1 MAQTSMHG
9 FLADTRSLEFLEAA
23 LQQVT
28 DFAFLLLDEGGRVVA
43 WLGGAQRILGY
54 SAEEMVGTSLAR
66 IFTEDDLQHGF
77 DKYELEVARSCSRA
91 EDERWHVRK
100 DGVRIWAT
108 GSVSAIHAHGRL
120 LGFVKILRD
129 RTDLRSKMDTMDN
142 NLASLRASRAETN
155 VILRTLGHELRNPL
169 APLANA
175 ARILERTCTDARSA
189 QAVQIVARQLAVL
202 QRLTDDLLEAS
213 RVESGKVHL
222 QPQLLDLRQLAAEA
236 TDSLQAAALA
246 KGLRLQALLPD
257 GPVLVQADPQ
267 RLQQVILNLL
277 GNALKYTLAGGT
289 VWVKTVLED
298 REAVLRVEDTGI
310 GIAPE
315 MLHRIF
321 ELFTQDVE
329 AERLV
334 PGGLGVGLALVRNF
348 VELHGGTVQARSNG
362 RGRGSE
368 FTVRLP
374 AAARAARAAGSQV
387 QSGPG

>member
-1 MAQTSMHG
+1 MHG

>member
-28 DFAFLLLDEGGRVVA
+28 DFAFLLLDEGGEVVA

-54 SAEEMVGTSLAR
+54 SADEMVGTSLAR

-108 GSVSAIHAHGRL
+108 GSVSAIHARGRL

-129 RTDLRSKMDTMDN
+129 RTDLRSKMDTMEN
-142 NLASLRASRAETN
+142 NLASLRASREETN

-189 QAVQIVARQLAVL
+189 QAVRIVDRQLAVL

-213 RVESGKVHL
+213 RVASGKVHL
-222 QPQLLDLRQLAAEA
+222 QPELLDLRQLAAEA
-236 TDSLQAAALA
+236 AESLQPAALA
-246 KGLRLQALLPD
+246 QGLSLQALLPD

-267 RLQQVILNLL
+267 RLQQVVLNLL
-277 GNALKYTLAGGT
+277 GNALKYTPAGGT
-289 VWVKTVLED
+289 VWVKTILED

-310 GIAPE
+310 GISPE
-315 MLHRIF
+315 MLPRIF

-374 AAARAARAAGSQV
+374 AAARAPRTAGPQG

>member
-1 MAQTSMHG
+1 MHG

-108 GSVSAIHAHGRL
+108 GSVSAIHARGRL

>member
-1 MAQTSMHG
+1 MHG

-77 DKYELEVARSCSRA
+77 DKYELEVARSCGRA